1 MKMPILSNGNV
12 DFFCPV
18 PVFLP
23 RSGIRQGVFVLFL
36 KTSVDSRKLII
47 MMITLYSF

>member
-1 MKMPILSNGNV
+1 MKMPVLSNRNV

-23 RSGIRQGVFVLFL
+23 RSGILQGASVLFL
-36 KTSVDSRKLII
+36 RTSIDSRKLII
-47 MMITLYSF
+47 MIITLYSF